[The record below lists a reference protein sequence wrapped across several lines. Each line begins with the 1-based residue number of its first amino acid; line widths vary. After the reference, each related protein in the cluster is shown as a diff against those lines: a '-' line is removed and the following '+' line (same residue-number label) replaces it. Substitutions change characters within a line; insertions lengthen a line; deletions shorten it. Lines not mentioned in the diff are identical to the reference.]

1 MLSELARHH
10 AAGVFLSITTLDT
23 ELRKVME
30 PRTSPPAARLAAI
43 RELAA
48 AGIPVGVNVAP
59 IIPGLTDHEMPAI
72 LKAAAEAGATSAG
85 YTVVRL
91 PYAVAPLFE
100 KWLETHFP
108 DRKEKVLNRLRAM
121 RGGKLYDAQWGK
133 RFSGEGIFAEQIA
146 QMFEVARRKAGIQK
160 RQAANFPRR
169 HFVVQAARNFRYS
182 PDVQT
187 LVEDFL
193 QYLRHERGQSDNT
206 AKTYAALLG
215 KFTAWAAKQ
224 NLTDWKS
231 VELKHLMAFLQHERA
246 RPLADEPEESTKR
259 LSGESVYLEIAAL
272 RAFYKFAENEK
283 FLPANIAENL
293 SLPRRWKRLP
303 KALSNDEIAKLL
315 APETPETPEN
325 LCDQAILELAYAS
338 GLRLSELKNLRL
350 EQLHLDAG
358 FINVIGK
365 GNKERVVPVGKKAVE
380 SLNRYIEIGRPKLVT
395 AKSPANVFLTKRGT
409 PFAAVTLWLHIKNR
423 VRRAGVERNIT
434 PHMLRHSFAT
444 HLLEHGADL
453 RVIQELLGHANIS
466 TTEIYTHVTG
476 NRLRE
481 IHRKFHP
488 RA

>member
-1 MLSELARHH
+1 M
-10 AAGVFLSITTLDT
+10 
-23 ELRKVME
+23 
-30 PRTSPPAARLAAI
+30 
-43 RELAA
+43 
-48 AGIPVGVNVAP
+48 
-59 IIPGLTDHEMPAI
+59 
-72 LKAAAEAGATSAG
+72 
-85 YTVVRL
+85 
-91 PYAVAPLFE
+91 
-100 KWLETHFP
+100 
-108 DRKEKVLNRLRAM
+108 
-121 RGGKLYDAQWGK
+121 
-133 RFSGEGIFAEQIA
+133 
-146 QMFEVARRKAGIQK
+146 
-160 RQAANFPRR
+160 
-169 HFVVQAARNFRYS
+169 
-182 PDVQT
+182 QT

-215 KFTAWAAKQ
+215 KFTAWAATE

-231 VELKHLMAFLQHERA
+231 VGLTHLMAFLQHERA
-246 RPLADEPEESTKR
+246 RPLADEPKESVKR
-259 LSGESVYLEIAAL
+259 LSSESVYLEIAAL
-272 RAFYKFAENEK
+272 RAFYSFAENEK
-283 FLPANIAENL
+283 LLPVNVAENL

-303 KALSNDEIAKLL
+303 KALSNEEIKKLL
-315 APETPETPEN
+315 VPENPETPES

-365 GNKERVVPVGKKAVE
+365 GNKERVVPVGRKAVE
-380 SLNRYIEIGRPKLVT
+380 ALNRYIEIGRPKLVKP
-395 AKSPANVFLTKRGT
+395 KSPANVFLTKRGT

-423 VRRAGVERNIT
+423 IRRAGVERNIT

-476 NRLRE
+476 NRLRD

>member
-1 MLSELARHH
+1 M
-10 AAGVFLSITTLDT
+10 
-23 ELRKVME
+23 
-30 PRTSPPAARLAAI
+30 
-43 RELAA
+43 
-48 AGIPVGVNVAP
+48 
-59 IIPGLTDHEMPAI
+59 
-72 LKAAAEAGATSAG
+72 
-85 YTVVRL
+85 
-91 PYAVAPLFE
+91 
-100 KWLETHFP
+100 
-108 DRKEKVLNRLRAM
+108 
-121 RGGKLYDAQWGK
+121 
-133 RFSGEGIFAEQIA
+133 
-146 QMFEVARRKAGIQK
+146 
-160 RQAANFPRR
+160 
-169 HFVVQAARNFRYS
+169 
-182 PDVQT
+182 QT

-193 QYLRHERGQSDNT
+193 QYLRHERGHSDNT

-215 KFTAWAAKQ
+215 KFTAWAETQK
-224 NLTDWKS
+224 LTDWKS

-246 RPLADEPEESTKR
+246 RNLLPKGRGTSVTRPDDNADDPSPRPPRLGGERETKGR

-283 FLPANIAENL
+283 LLPANLAEFL

-303 KALSNDEIAKLL
+303 KALSNDEITKLL
-315 APETPETPEN
+315 APEAPETPES
-325 LCDQAILELAYAS
+325 LCDQAILELGYAS

-365 GNKERVVPVGKKAVE
+365 GNKERVVPVGKTAVAA
-380 SLNRYIEIGRPKLVT
+380 LNRFIEVGRPKLVT
-395 AKSPANVFLTKRGT
+395 PKSPANVFLTQRGT
-409 PFAAVTLWLHIKNR
+409 PFAAPTLWLHVKNR
-423 VRRAGVERNIT
+423 VRRSGVTRNIT

-466 TTEIYTHVTG
+466 TTEVYTHVTG